1 MANIL
6 MYQNWL
12 NENRIFEEDLSL
24 YIDWKGKWT
33 RKLNHNKYDA
43 KGWK

>member
-33 RKLNHNKYDA
+33 RKFNHNKYNE

>member
-1 MANIL
+1 

-33 RKLNHNKYDA
+33 GKFNHNKYDA

>member
-33 RKLNHNKYDA
+33 RKFNHNRYDA

>member
-12 NENRIFEEDLSL
+12 NENQIFEEDLSL

-33 RKLNHNKYDA
+33 RKFNHNKYDA